1 MGRHHTAEFLAQ
13 AQAANGNIDG
23 ALQTLNAIRKE
34 DPKIGAFLC
43 AQLLFAKKRHK
54 ESEGVLR
61 YLIQNFPKQT
71 AFYKLLAIVRVDAGL
86 RVEGMR
92 ALEQALEAT
101 HCAPG
106 TCGYQPPDPE
116 VKRLLATLYLEDGL
130 ETDRALELA
139 GEIPN
144 TPKLTWEDMYLKALI
159 AKQNAE
165 PSAAQLAQSLLAQ
178 TPEDHPAFARATQ
191 YLA

>member
-1 MGRHHTAEFLAQ
+1 M
-13 AQAANGNIDG
+13 
-23 ALQTLNAIRKE
+23 
-34 DPKIGAFLC
+34 
-43 AQLLFAKKRHK
+43 
-54 ESEGVLR
+54 
-61 YLIQNFPKQT
+61 
-71 AFYKLLAIVRVDAGL
+71 VRVDAGL

-101 HCAPG
+101 CCPPG

-116 VKRLLATLYLEDGL
+116 VKRLLATLYLEDGI
-130 ETDRALELA
+130 ESARALELV

-144 TPKLTWEDMYLKALI
+144 TAKLTWEDMYLKALV
-159 AKQNAE
+159 AKHNQE
-165 PSAAQLAQSLLAQ
+165 PTAGQIAQSLLAQ